1 VQLFEWDEAKSLTN
15 LERRGFDFEFATRV
29 FDGDVLEH
37 DDTRRNYG
45 ERRVVS
51 IGQIEGET
59 FAVVYT
65 WCGSK
70 RRIISA
76 RHANRRERNEYREAF
91 GKGNS

>member
-1 VQLFEWDEAKSLTN
+1 VFEWDEAKSQAN
-15 LERRGFDFEFATRV
+15 LGRRGFDFEFATRV

-37 DDTRRNYG
+37 DDTRREYG

-51 IGQIEGET
+51 IGEIDGEI
-59 FAVVYT
+59 FSIVYT
-65 WCGSK
+65 WRGAS

-76 RHANRRERNEYREAF
+76 RHANRKERNGYRKAF